1 MRIPLQETLHVSQQT
16 EAELRAREDRLQMSL
31 AAANVGTWD
40 WNIRTGEVRW
50 SENLERIHGQEPGV
64 FGGTF
69 DGFLDGVHPDDR
81 QRVLSAIQSAVAAGE
96 PYVVEYRSI
105 RSDGTAMWLEGRGRV
120 FHDPAGEPAWMS
132 GICMDTTERHQ
143 LQDQLRQTQ
152 RLESL
157 GVLAGGIAHDF
168 NNLLTGIL
176 GNASIADARLKL
188 DDPARPLLREVMA
201 ASRRAAELTQQLLA
215 YAGKGRVCREH
226 LDLLELVRELLPLV
240 RPSIPAGVQLML
252 DLASAPIQA
261 DAGQIHQLVMNL
273 IINAAEA
280 ISGTGTVV
288 LTSGIEEISG
298 SVTHRLPPAK
308 YAYLRVCDTGSGMD
322 EATLGRIFEP
332 FFSTKFSGRG
342 LGLAAAM
349 GIVHSHEGSIDVES
363 APGRGT
369 TFTIWLPASDVGP
382 APVRQPVASADLRG
396 SGAILVVD
404 DEDLVL
410 RMAQAALEAY
420 GYTALL
426 ACDGR
431 SALDVVA
438 VSGDHIRAVVLDLT
452 MPGITS
458 EETIKQLRI
467 MQPKIPVMITSGY
480 GESEVIERFE
490 ATGING
496 FLQKP
501 YTAEQIA
508 SRISAVIR

>member
-1 MRIPLQETLHVSQQT
+1 MGIPLEDALQASQLA
-16 EAELRAREDRLQMSL
+16 EAKLRAREERLQMSL
-31 AAANVGTWD
+31 DAANVGTWD

-64 FGGTF
+64 FRGTF
-69 DGFLDGVHPDDR
+69 EGFLDGVHPDDR
-81 QRVLSAIQSAVAAGE
+81 QRVLGAIQNAVVARE
-96 PYVVEYRSI
+96 TYQVEYRSL

-120 FHDPAGEPAWMS
+120 SGEAGEPAWMS

-176 GNASIADARLKL
+176 GNASLADAKL
-188 DDPARPLLREVMA
+188 RPDDPARPFLRDVVA
-201 ASRRAAELTQQLLA
+201 ASQRAAELTQQLLA

-226 LDLLELVRELLPLV
+226 LDLCELVRELMPLV
-240 RPSIPAGVQLML
+240 RPSIPAGVQLLL
-252 DLASAPIQA
+252 DLAPTPIKA

-280 ISGTGTVV
+280 ISNTGTVV
-288 LTSGIEEISG
+288 LTTGIEEVSSG
-298 SVTHRLPPAK
+298 VAHRLAPGK
-308 YAYLRVCDTGSGMD
+308 YACLRVCDTGAGMD
-322 EATLGRIFEP
+322 EGTLGRIFEP

-342 LGLAAAM
+342 LGLAAAL
-349 GIVHSHEGSIDVES
+349 GIVHAHHGSITVES
-363 APGRGT
+363 APGKGT
-369 TFTIWLPASDVGP
+369 TFRVWLPASDVVP
-382 APVRQPVASADLRG
+382 AAVQRPVAPADLSG
-396 SGAILVVD
+396 SGVILVVD

-410 RMAQAALEAY
+410 RMAQASLEAY

-426 ACDGR
+426 ASDGR

-438 VSGDHIRAVVLDLT
+438 VSGDRIRAVVLDLT
-452 MPGITS
+452 MPGMTS
-458 EETIKQLRI
+458 EETIKHLRA
-467 MQPKIPVMITSGY
+467 MQPTIPVMITSGY
-480 GESEVIERFE
+480 SGSEILQRFE
-490 ATGING
+490 TTGING

-508 SRISAVIR
+508 RCISAALTR